1 MIYCIHGG
9 DKMRKLSYEKRVESI
24 DSKIAVQKEKIAA
37 AQEKI
42 KELTDERD
50 AILAE
55 REEEELKKLREV
67 ILEKGKTIDEVVAII
82 TEVE

>member
-1 MIYCIHGG
+1 
-9 DKMRKLSYEKRVESI
+9 MRKLSYEKRLESI

-42 KELTDERD
+42 KELTDERN

-82 TEVE
+82 TKVE

>member
-1 MIYCIHGG
+1 
-9 DKMRKLSYEKRVESI
+9 MRKLSYEKRLESI

-42 KELTDERD
+42 KELTDERN